1 MSYDSVN
8 PIWRTTRNRFHKMV
22 QGLKEEELLL
32 QLSSDTSSIGNKLRH
47 NAEVEYMFAEWFFGH
62 KKPED
67 VTYFTVGPAR
77 DTKQFSNLAELLEL
91 LENSDKHLS
100 QAMRILPEDAW
111 DISVESPIGPST
123 PREAIGR
130 LIYHNGL
137 HAGQISLIC
146 KLAPQFSINIQS
158 YK

>member
-8 PIWRTTRNRFHKMV
+8 PIWRTTRNRFCKMA
-22 QGLKEEELLL
+22 QELKEEELLL
-32 QLSSDTSSIGNKLRH
+32 QLLSDRTSIGHMLRH

-62 KKPED
+62 KKPEE
-67 VTYFTVGPAR
+67 VTYFTDGQAK
-77 DTKQFSNLAELLEL
+77 DTKQFANLAELLEI

-100 QAMRILPEDAW
+100 QAMRVLPEDAW

-130 LIYHNGL
+130 LIYHSGL
-137 HAGQISLIC
+137 HAGQISLIR